1 MLQVR
6 EHTLTPSSSVLLS
19 FRFAFE
25 YFNEFG
31 GAYVEE
37 PFVIAQKN
45 ELIKKLKEIVQIP
58 PQGPFN
64 KFDIV
69 W

>member
-1 MLQVR
+1 MLR
-6 EHTLTPSSSVLLS
+6 TKEHTLTPFSVVFT

-37 PFVIAQKN
+37 PFVVAQKN
-45 ELIKKLKEIVQIP
+45 ELIKILKKMV
-58 PQGPFN
+58 
-64 KFDIV
+64 
-69 W
+69 